1 MALGDSITAGLFAR
15 PSKIPDHDNYRNP
28 QNQKPFQYL
37 RNGPVRDNGAEMLL
51 PGFEEYRGR
60 SYATGAD
67 LGAVTIPNVSISSLT
82 KHLVKS

>member
-15 PSKIPDHDNYRNP
+15 PSKLTDRYDSNRNP
-28 QNQKPFQYL
+28 QNQKPFKYSHD
-37 RNGPVRDNGAEMLL
+37 RTGRGIGEETLL

-67 LGAVTIPNVSISSLT
+67 LEAVSIPNVRISFCKKT
-82 KHLVKS
+82 PA